1 MNGYYKLTAN
11 EIDKLSETAQD
22 SFHLIYC
29 FGKNNF
35 VNIWL
40 LQDPLQKKKNKT
52 SNNNNKKNNT
62 VICGLFQIYF
72 HKNLFFPNNDSKI
85 QD

>member
-35 VNIWL
+35 VNIWF
-40 LQDPLQKKKNKT
+40 LQDPLQKKRTKQATTTTKKKQHCNLWSI
-52 SNNNNKKNNT
+52 SNIFSQKF
-62 VICGLFQIYF
+62 IFSQ
-72 HKNLFFPNNDSKI
+72 
-85 QD
+85 Q